1 MMQTFESISMI
12 SSIMA
17 KDFDLQD
24 GLISAYGSDGSVVG
38 ISDPVPDHGS
48 LSFSLDGTAQV
59 YCKLVSSERLVS
71 CD

>member
-1 MMQTFESISMI
+1 MQTFESI

-17 KDFDLQD
+17 KDFDMQG

-48 LSFSLDGTAQV
+48 LSFPVDGTGQV
-59 YCKLVSSERLVS
+59 YCELVSSERLVS